1 MHYLFIVPSAVYDN
15 GVPTT
20 PKVMLDEFLLIFFFL
35 YLVQRDTNGLTAENT
50 ELKIRL
56 QAMEQQAQL
65 RDGMLC

>member
-15 GVPTT
+15 GVPT
-20 PKVMLDEFLLIFFFL
+20 PKVMLDEFLIMILFL